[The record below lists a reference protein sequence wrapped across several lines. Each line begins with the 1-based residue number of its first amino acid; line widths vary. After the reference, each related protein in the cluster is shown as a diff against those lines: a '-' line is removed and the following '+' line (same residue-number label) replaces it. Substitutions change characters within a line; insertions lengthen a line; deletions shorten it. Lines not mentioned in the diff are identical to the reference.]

1 MRLLKTSQY
10 IICSVLFSSLVT
22 AGLES
27 SMMPDMSVVHFKN
40 PINLENVST
49 NPMSLVYFSNQGS
62 LSSTNQ
68 QSIWSTVSQKIKP
81 NSTSSANANSNA
93 AVSEQGYDELRSR
106 ESVVMHYYNDAANNC
121 TFGVGTLVHK
131 GPCTATEKAQT
142 VSMAAVNS
150 ELVKR
155 VNQAASYVKQIVS
168 HYKLTQSQFDAL
180 VSFTYNVGN
189 GGAKTTLNAA
199 NQGNLQQV
207 INTMKKY
214 VYIKKGGKKVELKG
228 LVNRRMA
235 EILPF
240 KNPTAAPAPTISAP
254 APVVLASKSKP
265 ETTTVVAI
273 PVIVQPHESYSVK
286 IKALENKLVNFGEWL
301 IASLSDIPSTDAFAI
316 NK

>member
-27 SMMPDMSVVHFKN
+27 AMMPDMSVVHFKN

-68 QSIWSTVSQKIKP
+68 QSIWSTVSQKIRS
-81 NSTSSANANSNA
+81 NSQSSTNANSNA
-93 AVSEQGYDELRSR
+93 TVSEQGYDELRSR

-131 GPCTATEKAQT
+131 GPCTAAEKAKP

-155 VNQAASYVKQIVS
+155 VNQAATYVKQIVS

-189 GGAKTTLNAA
+189 GGAKTALNAA

-235 EILPF
+235 EISPF
-240 KNPTAAPAPTISAP
+240 KNPAAAPATTPS

-265 ETTTVVAI
+265 ETTTVVAT

-286 IKALENKLVNFGEWL
+286 IKALENNLVNFGEWL